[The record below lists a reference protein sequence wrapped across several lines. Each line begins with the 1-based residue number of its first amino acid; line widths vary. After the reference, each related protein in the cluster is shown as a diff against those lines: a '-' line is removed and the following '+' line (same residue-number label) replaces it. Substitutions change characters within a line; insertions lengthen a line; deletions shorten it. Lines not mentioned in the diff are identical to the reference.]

1 MFKIPTNLKLLII
14 PASFL
19 FFPFFVSAACSTNT
33 NLDFIAREPNGGFI
47 PNVRVEVYRQEID
60 ANGKSKPTTRL
71 GSATTDANLGIARI
85 SFRGSEESGTYALKV
100 QSVTKDNTTFWFYNN
115 TLACGASATIEKK
128 LSGISFTLRDADGN
142 LLRNTSFNVYSQ
154 LYDSGGK
161 PLKERRELVATLNTG
176 YSGQAKIYLPQ
187 GSVRSLDNSLS
198 DHYALEISRP
208 NTKFYFYNISVL
220 DNTLTV
226 LDYYLSSLR
235 VRLQSAAGAP
245 FPDGTVVEV
254 YNQDIDADNNTT
266 KGTKVGTFTIG
277 DNGYGNFEVS
287 AGIYALAVKGKNGQY
302 QNFWDVEAEDG
313 RMTEYTLTP
322 DSAWTPSEGNCQN
335 NSNLTVLLRSYSGK
349 TVTGLKFELYEQNT
363 DAYGIPIAGK
373 KVGGGTFDNSGRYV
387 LTFKPDPRKTYALKV
402 WDKRSDR
409 GEFWFFD
416 STRFV
421 CGYDRAITKTLPIL
435 EVVLRDAQ
443 GVLKRNYNF
452 SLYMQEYDA
461 DNNPVLESS
470 NLIANLKTDN
480 TGTASVYVAP
490 YNTYVPGQT
499 GFYAVSLKDSNGN
512 TENFY
517 NLRVSE
523 DKDYTF
529 ESILSGL
536 SGELRDAKDNILA
549 NRSLGLY
556 EQKSN
561 GGLLLLGQKL
571 LSLKTDS
578 SGKYQFE
585 YPAGTYALV
594 SVDDFNRNNIFWN
607 IKIGKTSNYQKL
619 TSSLISFSLT
629 ATQTQTSSDNP
640 SLQLYA
646 LTGSKGTY
654 SRGAQIGTIKL
665 VGNKAD
671 MTLAPGAYL
680 ATYTGLGNL
689 SYGQPF
695 YAKNGSAYNVSITPS
710 SKYLITEKKSFWL
723 PGADSVVASAGGSS
737 NNSSTSNSAAASVSP
752 SLKGKILL
760 QVQDKGQ
767 AWYVNPLNGKRYSL
781 GRPEDAYN
789 VMRRLALGVSN
800 ANFAAIENNPSTWRS
815 LAGRILLKTEDNGR
829 AYYFDP
835 TELKLYYL
843 GRPQDAFNVMRSRGL
858 GITNSDL
865 TKITISN

>member
-1 MFKIPTNLKLLII
+1 MFKLSTKFKLLIT
-14 PASFL
+14 AALFL
-19 FFPFFVSAACSTNT
+19 GCPFFVSAACSTNT
-33 NLDFIAREPNGGFI
+33 NLDFIARDPSGGFVS
-47 PNVRVEVYRQEID
+47 NVRVEVYRQELD
-60 ANGKSKPTTRL
+60 ANGKPKPTTRL
-71 GSATTDANLGIARI
+71 ASATTDANLGIARL

-100 QSVTKDNTTFWFYNN
+100 QSVTKDSASFWFYNN
-115 TLACGASATIEKK
+115 TLACGASATLEKK
-128 LSGISFTLRDADGN
+128 LSGIAFTLRDADGN

-154 LYDSGGK
+154 LYDTGGK
-161 PLKERRELVATLNTG
+161 PLKERRELIATLNTG

-187 GSVRSLDNSLS
+187 GSVRSLDNTLN

-208 NTKFYFYNISVL
+208 NAKFYFYNIAVL

-235 VRLQSAAGAP
+235 VRLQDATGAP
-245 FPDGTVVEV
+245 FPNGTAVEV
-254 YNQDIDADNNTT
+254 YNQDIDADNSTV
-266 KGTKVGTFTIG
+266 KGAKVGNFTIG
-277 DNGYGNFEVS
+277 DNGYGNFEIG

-322 DSAWTPSEGNCQN
+322 DSAWTPTEGSCQN
-335 NSNLTVLLRSYSGK
+335 NSNLTVVLRSYSGK
-349 TVTGLKFELYEQNT
+349 TVSGLKFEVYEQNT

-373 KVGGGTFDNSGRYV
+373 RIGGGTFDNSGRYV

-402 WDKRSDR
+402 WDKRADR

-435 EVVLRDAQ
+435 EVILRDAQ
-443 GVLKRNYNF
+443 GALKRNYNF

-461 DNNPVLESS
+461 DNNPVLENS

-480 TGTASVYVAP
+480 TGAASAYVAS

-517 NLRVSE
+517 NLRASA
-523 DKDYTF
+523 DKDYVF
-529 ESILSGL
+529 ESLLSGL
-536 SGELRDAKDNILA
+536 SGELRDARSNILA
-549 NRSLGLY
+549 NKNLNLY
-556 EQKSN
+556 EQKSTS
-561 GGLLLLGQKL
+561 GTLALGQKL
-571 LSLKTDS
+571 LSFKTDS

-585 YPAGTYALV
+585 YPAGTYAIV
-594 SVDDFNRNNIFWN
+594 SLDSFNRNNIFWN
-607 IKIGKTSNYQKL
+607 IKIGQSNNYQKL
-619 TSSLISFSLT
+619 TASLINFNLNGS
-629 ATQTQTSSDNP
+629 QTQSVGNDSA

-646 LTGSKGTY
+646 LTGNRGSY

-665 VGNKAD
+665 INNKAE
-671 MTLAPGAYL
+671 MTLAPGTYL

-695 YAKNGSAYNVSITPS
+695 YAKNGSAYTVNINVS
-710 SKYLITEKKSFWL
+710 SKYIITEKSSFQL
-723 PGADSVVASAGGSS
+723 PGAESLGSS
-737 NNSSTSNSAAASVSP
+737 SNSATSNSSTNSSAGPLSSQV
-752 SLKGKILL
+752 KGKILL

-767 AWYVNPLNGKRYSL
+767 AWYVNPVNGKRYSL
-781 GRPEDAYN
+781 GRPQDAFN

-800 ANFAAIENNPSTWRS
+800 PDFSAIENNTSAWKN
-815 LAGRILLKTEDNGR
+815 LAGRILLKTQDNGR

-835 TELKLYYL
+835 VDLKLYYL
-843 GRPQDAFNVMRSRGL
+843 GRPQDAFNVMRNRGL
-858 GITNSDL
+858 GITTSDL
-865 TKITISN
+865 TKISVGD